1 MLYCRRAPFFTGPE
15 ILRARQ
21 AHPEAR
27 RSFMGDRKNRQW
39 LTQLGMASTVGITL
53 VVATG
58 IGYFFGSWLDAK
70 LGTEPYLMLL
80 FTLLG
85 VAAGFY
91 EMLKLVIRLSR

>member
-15 ILRARQ
+15 TLRAVE
-21 AHPEAR
+21 APPEAR
-27 RSFMGDRKNRQW
+27 RSSMGNRKNHQW

-70 LGTEPYLMLL
+70 LGTDPYLMLL

>member
-1 MLYCRRAPFFTGPE
+1 MRSSAALPAS
-15 ILRARQ
+15 
-21 AHPEAR
+21 R
-27 RSFMGDRKNRQW
+27 RSSMGDRKNHQW

-58 IGYFFGSWLDAK
+58 IGYFFGSWLDAR
-70 LGTEPYLMLL
+70 LGTDPYLMLL

>member
-1 MLYCRRAPFFTGPE
+1 MLYSACAPFFTGPGGSQQTAAFGGR
-15 ILRARQ
+15 LL
-21 AHPEAR
+21 
-27 RSFMGDRKNRQW
+27 MGDRDDRQW
-39 LTQLGMASTVGITL
+39 LAQLGMASTVGITL

-70 LGTEPYLMLL
+70 LGTGPYLMLV

-91 EMLKLVIRLSR
+91 EMLKLLIRLSK

>member
-1 MLYCRRAPFFTGPE
+1 V
-15 ILRARQ
+15 
-21 AHPEAR
+21 AR
-27 RSFMGDRKNRQW
+27 RSPMGDRKDRQW

-58 IGYFFGSWLDAK
+58 IGYFFGSWLDSK
-70 LGTEPYLMLL
+70 LGTGPYLMLL

-91 EMLKLVIRLSR
+91 EMLRLVIRLSR